1 MEERRDAI
9 RRPARALI
17 AALALGG
24 AAEGC
29 ELPQGARAESAS
41 FALSFRLLPERIAL
55 GEHFALEYAIC
66 PKAGAILPAMV
77 SVDAWM
83 PEHRHGM
90 NYKAS
95 VAALGGELLAH
106 SVRIE

>member
-55 GEHFALEYAIC
+55 GEHESAV
-66 PKAGAILPAMV
+66 PA
-77 SVDAWM
+77 
-83 PEHRHGM
+83 
-90 NYKAS
+90 K
-95 VAALGGELLAH
+95 
-106 SVRIE
+106 RISPACQP